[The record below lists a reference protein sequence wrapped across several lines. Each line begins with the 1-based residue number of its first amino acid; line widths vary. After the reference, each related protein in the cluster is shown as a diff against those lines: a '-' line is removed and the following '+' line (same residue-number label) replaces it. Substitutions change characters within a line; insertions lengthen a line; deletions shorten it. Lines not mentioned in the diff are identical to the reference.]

1 MKLKELLKLVDPE
14 IEIIICFE
22 SGEAYVFPDYREIFK
37 YLNCKVKKINHTPD
51 FSFEI
56 LI

>member
-14 IEIIICFE
+14 VKILICFD
-22 SGEAYVFPDYREIFK
+22 SGEASVFTDYREIFK
-37 YLNCKVKKINHTPD
+37 YLNCKVKKINYTPD